1 MAKTRNG
8 FYLSGQSV
16 HKSAPGNDMY
26 IAISVFV
33 FVAGLFFFLFFGGG
47 GWGGGSLLI
56 CSNPLF
62 YISLTRGRDRIHP
75 KPLDALLVLSYVL
88 LNKRS

>member
-1 MAKTRNG
+1 MD
-8 FYLSGQSV
+8 FYLSGLSV

-33 FVAGLFFFLFFGGG
+33 FVAGLFFLLFFVVA
-47 GWGGGSLLI
+47 GGSLLI
-56 CSNPLF
+56 CSYPLF
-62 YISLTRGRDRIHP
+62 YVSLTRGRDRIHP

>member
-1 MAKTRNG
+1 MD
-8 FYLSGQSV
+8 FYLSGLSV

-33 FVAGLFFFLFFGGG
+33 FVAGLFFGGG
-47 GWGGGSLLI
+47 GGGGGGSLLI
-56 CSNPLF
+56 CSYPLF
-62 YISLTRGRDRIHP
+62 YVSLTRGRDRIHP

-88 LNKRS
+88 LLNKRS